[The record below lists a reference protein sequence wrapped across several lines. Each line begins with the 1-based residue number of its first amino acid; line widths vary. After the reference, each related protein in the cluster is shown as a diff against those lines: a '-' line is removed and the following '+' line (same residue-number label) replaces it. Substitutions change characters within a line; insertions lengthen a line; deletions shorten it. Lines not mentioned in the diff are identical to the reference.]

1 MPGRK
6 PRARKM
12 CGKTLSLVDT
22 PDSRFCDRCGRPLSR
37 YLRADARFCDEGCR
51 GAAWRHER
59 RRQTDGLYA
68 IEDDV
73 QRAVRAIL
81 GERLDRGESR

>member
-1 MPGRK
+1 MRK
-6 PRARKM
+6 DVEPRGQLRIAVSATAV
-12 CGKTLSLVDT
+12 GGGATLGAA
-22 PDSRFCDRCGRPLSR
+22 PAAPQI
-37 YLRADARFCDEGCR
+37 ARFCDEGCR
-51 GAAWRHER
+51 RAAGRHER